1 MARPLKAFMRGKS
14 IRLLQEVLRR
24 RGYVIDDADGLF
36 GVTTRDAVK
45 NFQKQHG
52 LKTSGEVDAELM
64 NQLQQGSVPPAVK
77 PEPKAEV
84 AKAAEAMV
92 PQKDFDALLRL
103 LRKKGVIEDGEFE
116 AELARLVPRSL

>member
-1 MARPLKAFMRGKS
+1 MRGKS

-36 GVTTRDAVK
+36 GVMTRDAVK

-52 LKTSGEVDAELM
+52 MKTSGEVDAELM
-64 NQLQQGSVPPAVK
+64 NQLQQGSVLPAVK

-84 AKAAEAMV
+84 AKAVEAMV